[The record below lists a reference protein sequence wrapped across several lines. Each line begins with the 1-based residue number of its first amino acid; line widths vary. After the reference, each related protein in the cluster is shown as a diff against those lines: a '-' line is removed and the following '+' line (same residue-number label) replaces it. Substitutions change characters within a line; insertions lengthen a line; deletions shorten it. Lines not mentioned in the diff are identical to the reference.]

1 MVAPH
6 TKNIHTS
13 GLYPNFIGFI
23 EQRTV
28 PQKCGKRF
36 KIIYIVMACDA
47 LHFKKTPANI
57 IRSKIGCF
65 FAWVANGFFISENW
79 FFFCFVFIHRLFIEF
94 SEMLNFEM
102 ITFSKPTNF
111 QQKPMC
117 SCPIMNLQVPQ
128 KKGKMII

>member
-6 TKNIHTS
+6 TKKETHTS

-47 LHFKKTPANI
+47 LHFKKTPAHI

-65 FAWVANGFFISENW
+65 LREWRMVSLFLKIVFFSVLYSFTDCLFNSLKCLIS
-79 FFFCFVFIHRLFIEF
+79 
-94 SEMLNFEM
+94 
-102 ITFSKPTNF
+102 K
-111 QQKPMC
+111 
-117 SCPIMNLQVPQ
+117 
-128 KKGKMII
+128 